1 MKRVG
6 ENVDNSVYGKTK
18 VEVPFLEAVHA
29 RSMVTWPYATRI
41 ARAAISIRNP
51 TAASTKH
58 GRRRARF
65 SKAAGK
71 LSCGAIPKERTG
83 GAALCGLA
91 KSIQV

>member
-1 MKRVG
+1 MQRAPSAG
-6 ENVDNSVYGKTK
+6 SRRTI
-18 VEVPFLEAVHA
+18 PVHV
-29 RSMVTWPYATRI
+29 RSMVTWLYVTRI
-41 ARAAISIRNP
+41 ASIVISIRSL
-51 TAASTKH
+51 TAASAEK

-65 SKAAGK
+65 SKAAGE

>member
-1 MKRVG
+1 MQRAPSAG
-6 ENVDNSVYGKTK
+6 SRRTI
-18 VEVPFLEAVHA
+18 PVHVQ
-29 RSMVTWPYATRI
+29 SMVTWPYATRI

-51 TAASTKH
+51 TAASAEK
-58 GRRRARF
+58 GRHRARF
-65 SKAAGK
+65 LKVAGE